1 MTKKAEVK
9 AKVKGA
15 DAEQKILKKIQD
27 GNSKAQKEGK
37 FNKRDKEN
45 SKNGVL
51 GKRTHGEKNGVAFGK
66 PK

>member
-27 GNSKAQKEGK
+27 GTAKAQKEGK

-45 SKNGVL
+45 KQGVL
-51 GKRTHGEKNGVAFGK
+51 GKRTHGEKNGVASGK